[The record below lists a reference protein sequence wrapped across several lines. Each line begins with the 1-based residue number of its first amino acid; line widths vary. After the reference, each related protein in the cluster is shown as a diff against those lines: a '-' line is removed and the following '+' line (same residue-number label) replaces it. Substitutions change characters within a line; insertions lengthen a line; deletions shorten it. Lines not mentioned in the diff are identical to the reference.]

1 VDQQQLAEHFLAQAN
16 EAGIELMGPGGLLN
30 QFTKN
35 VLETA
40 LDAEISEWR
49 NRPSAVVQT
58 ASFA

>member
-1 VDQQQLAEHFLAQAN
+1 MAEHFLAQAN